1 MYSEGLPGQH
11 GTTSPVNRESKLAAL
26 LNVALQQSSNS
37 GQRNNM
43 GGTGGDMLG
52 RQSPRAD
59 KKRRGS
65 QGSIPVQ
72 NHQESIPTAAQA
84 AHADQEPQPTTL
96 ALQQQLQA
104 AHDKVLHLQQQ
115 LEARDITIRQMTA
128 TMFQRVIQGAKV
140 YLGIAGHGQQIEAS
154 DGVWPQQFPPLG
166 SLSPAEQQAAKQIME
181 PLRQAEVARIR
192 QQLSRLQGMETAA
205 LPAAPS
211 AAPAPAGFS
220 SQAPAQA
227 PAHSGSSSG
236 SPHAADAAAA
246 AQAMQDAVA
255 AAVAASQAATS
266 SADAVTQHQEH
277 SALQADAAFTAQQI
291 PASQLAP
298 WMAHTTQTQ
307 PDMQAAWGNTAWM
320 GQAAAAAAG
329 AMLGLQ
335 SGSAGNLA
343 AAGQQQ
349 WGMAAQGAGAGGES
363 FSLRSPQHVGVY
375 RSRRSEQGWR
385 AQFSFANKVGAFC
398 WVARLA

>member
-1 MYSEGLPGQH
+1 
-11 GTTSPVNRESKLAAL
+11 
-26 LNVALQQSSNS
+26 
-37 GQRNNM
+37 
-43 GGTGGDMLG
+43 
-52 RQSPRAD
+52 
-59 KKRRGS
+59 
-65 QGSIPVQ
+65 
-72 NHQESIPTAAQA
+72 
-84 AHADQEPQPTTL
+84 
-96 ALQQQLQA
+96 LQA

-128 TMFQRVIQGAKV
+128 TVFQRVIQGAKI
-140 YLGIAGHGQQIEAS
+140 YLGIDGHGQHSEAS

-166 SLSPAEQQAAKQIME
+166 SLSPTEQQAAKQIME
-181 PLRQAEVARIR
+181 PLRQAEVARMM

-211 AAPAPAGFS
+211 AAPAPAGYS
-220 SQAPAQA
+220 TQAPAPAQA

-236 SPHAADAAAA
+236 SPHAANAAAA
-246 AQAMQDAVA
+246 AQAMQEAVA

-266 SADAVTQHQEH
+266 SADAVAQHQEH
-277 SALQADAAFTAQQI
+277 SALQAEPAQQI
-291 PASQLAP
+291 PAGQLAA
-298 WMAHTTQTQ
+298 WMAQTTQ
-307 PDMQAAWGNTAWM
+307 PDMQAAWGNTTWM

-335 SGSAGNLA
+335 SGGAGNLA

-349 WGMAAQGAGAGGES
+349 WGMAQGAGAGGES

-385 AQFSFANKVGAFC
+385 AQFSFANKVGAFGRD
-398 WVARLA
+398 ARLAQPW